1 MKHRDQIR
9 QIAKKVNKSGQRS
22 EMREKALPAD
32 EVMAILERTRE
43 RDYSYVRFLS
53 TMCTRPHPIAIKAH
67 DMFLETN
74 LGDPGLFP
82 GVAGLE
88 EEVVRM
94 LGELLGCPLAR
105 GYISTGGTE
114 SNIQAIRAAKNESG
128 KCGGNI
134 VVPASA
140 HFSFD
145 KIGDLLSL
153 EVRKA
158 ELDSQL
164 RVDLS
169 SVESLIDEHTAA
181 LVGIAG
187 TTEFGQ
193 VDPIE
198 ELSDLALEW
207 GVHLHVD
214 AAFGG
219 FVLPFLDRSF
229 AWDFSL
235 PGVKSITI
243 DPHKMGLATIPAGG
257 LLFRNQECMN
267 ALETETHYLT
277 KARQASLTGTR
288 SGAAAAATYAVMM
301 HLGREGFREM
311 VGYCM
316 DLTDHLVRGAKE
328 IGVEPLIEP
337 VMNVV
342 ALRVPEPSKVRERL
356 MDRDWHVSITREPN
370 RALRLILMGHMS
382 HENVDLFL
390 KDLKEVLSEFV

>member
-1 MKHRDQIR
+1 MI
-9 QIAKKVNKSGQRS
+9 
-22 EMREKALPAD
+22 EKGLPES
-32 EVMAILERTRE
+32 EVMRLLEKTRE
-43 RDYSYVRFLS
+43 RDYSYDRFFS
-53 TMCTRPHPIAIKAH
+53 TMCTQPHPIAVRAH
-67 DMFLETN
+67 SMFLETN

-82 GVAGLE
+82 GVADME
-88 EEVVRM
+88 ERVVAM
-94 LGELLGCPLAR
+94 LGELLGCPNAC
-105 GYISTGGTE
+105 GYVSTGGTE
-114 SNIQAIRAAKNESG
+114 SNIQAIRAARNEAGIKN
-128 KCGGNI
+128 GNI

-158 ELDSQL
+158 ELDESL

-169 SVESLIDEHTAA
+169 SVEGLVDERTVA

-198 ELSDLALEW
+198 DLARLAVEK
-207 GVHLHVD
+207 GIHLHVD

-219 FVLPFLDRSF
+219 FVLPFLKRRF
-229 AWDFSL
+229 KWDFSL
-235 PGVKSITI
+235 PGVSSITI
-243 DPHKMGLATIPAGG
+243 DPHKMGLSTIPAGG
-257 LLFRNQECMN
+257 LLFRGPECLS

-277 KARQASLTGTR
+277 RARQASLTGTR

-301 HLGREGFREM
+301 HLGREGFQK
-311 VGYCM
+311 VVDYCM
-316 DLTDHLVRGAKE
+316 DLTAHLVAGART
-328 IGVEPLIEP
+328 ISVEPFIEP

-342 ALRVPEPSKVRERL
+342 ALSVPSPATVREEL
-356 MDRDWHVSITREPN
+356 MKLDWHVSMTREPN

-382 HENVDLFL
+382 QERIDLFL
-390 KDLKEVLSEFV
+390 ADLESVLLKL

>member
-1 MKHRDQIR
+1 MI
-9 QIAKKVNKSGQRS
+9 
-22 EMREKALPAD
+22 EKGLPES
-32 EVMAILERTRE
+32 EVMRLLEETRE
-43 RDYSYVRFLS
+43 RDYRYDRFFS
-53 TMCTRPHPIAIKAH
+53 TMCTQPHPIAVRAH
-67 DMFLETN
+67 SMFLETN

-82 GVAGLE
+82 GVADME
-88 EEVVRM
+88 ERVVAM
-94 LGELLGCPLAR
+94 LGELLGCPNAC
-105 GYISTGGTE
+105 GYVSTGGTE
-114 SNIQAIRAAKNESG
+114 SNIQAIRAARNEAGIKN
-128 KCGGNI
+128 GNI

-158 ELDSQL
+158 ELDESL

-169 SVESLIDEHTAA
+169 SVEGLVDERTVA

-198 ELSDLALEW
+198 DLAEIAEERSI
-207 GVHLHVD
+207 HLHVD

-219 FVLPFLDRSF
+219 FVLPFLKRRF
-229 AWDFSL
+229 KWDFSL
-235 PGVKSITI
+235 PGVSSITI
-243 DPHKMGLATIPAGG
+243 DPHKMGMSTIPAGG
-257 LLFRNQECMN
+257 LLFRGPECLS

-277 KARQASLTGTR
+277 RARQASLTGTR

-301 HLGREGFREM
+301 HLGREGFQKI
-311 VGYCM
+311 VDYCM
-316 DLTDHLVRGAKE
+316 DLTAHLVAGART
-328 IGVEPLIEP
+328 ISVEPFIEP

-342 ALRVPEPSKVRERL
+342 ALSVPSPATVREEL
-356 MDRDWHVSITREPN
+356 MKLDWHVSMTREPN

-382 HENVDLFL
+382 QERIDLFL
-390 KDLKEVLSEFV
+390 ADLESVLLKL

>member
-1 MKHRDQIR
+1 MI
-9 QIAKKVNKSGQRS
+9 
-22 EMREKALPAD
+22 EKGLPES
-32 EVMAILERTRE
+32 EVMRLLEKTRE
-43 RDYSYVRFLS
+43 RDYSYDRFFS
-53 TMCTRPHPIAIKAH
+53 TMCTQPHPIAVRAH
-67 DMFLETN
+67 SMFLETN

-82 GVAGLE
+82 GVADIE
-88 EEVVRM
+88 ERVVAM
-94 LGELLGCPLAR
+94 LGELLGCPNAC
-105 GYISTGGTE
+105 GYVSTGGTE
-114 SNIQAIRAAKNESG
+114 SNIQAIRAARNEAGIKN
-128 KCGGNI
+128 GNI

-158 ELDSQL
+158 ELDESL

-169 SVESLIDEHTAA
+169 SVEGLMDERTVA

-198 ELSDLALEW
+198 DLARLAVEK
-207 GVHLHVD
+207 GIHLHVD

-219 FVLPFLDRSF
+219 FVLPFLKRRF
-229 AWDFSL
+229 KWDFSL
-235 PGVKSITI
+235 PGVSSITI
-243 DPHKMGLATIPAGG
+243 DPHKMGLSTIPAGG
-257 LLFRNQECMN
+257 LLFRGPECLS

-277 KARQASLTGTR
+277 RARQASLTGTR

-301 HLGREGFREM
+301 HLGREGFQK
-311 VGYCM
+311 VVDYCM
-316 DLTDHLVRGAKE
+316 DLTAHLVTGART
-328 IGVEPLIEP
+328 ISVEPFIEP

-342 ALRVPEPSKVRERL
+342 ALRVPQTAAVREEL
-356 MDRDWHVSITREPN
+356 MKLDWHVSMTREPN

-382 HENVDLFL
+382 QERIDLFL
-390 KDLKEVLSEFV
+390 ADLESVLLKL

>member
-1 MKHRDQIR
+1 MRDEALPEGEVMSILE
-9 QIAKKVNKSGQRS
+9 
-22 EMREKALPAD
+22 EMRAKDLSY
-32 EVMAILERTRE
+32 ER
-43 RDYSYVRFLS
+43 FFS
-53 TMCTRPHPIAIKAH
+53 TMCTLPHPIAVRAH
-67 DMFLETN
+67 QMFLETN

-82 GVAGLE
+82 GVAELE
-88 EEVVRM
+88 ERTVRM
-94 LGELLGCPLAR
+94 LGELLGCADAV

-114 SNIQAIRAAKNESG
+114 SNIQAIRAARNEAG
-128 KCGGNI
+128 IKDGNI

-145 KIGDLLSL
+145 KIGDLLCM

-158 ELDSQL
+158 ELDDRL
-164 RVDLS
+164 RVDLGA
-169 SVESLIDEHTAA
+169 VERLVDERTVA

-198 ELSDLALEW
+198 DLAEIAQQR
-207 GVHLHVD
+207 GIHLHVD

-219 FVLPFLDRSF
+219 FVLPFLEGDC
-229 AWDFSL
+229 AWDFRVK
-235 PGVKSITI
+235 GVSSITI

-257 LLFRNQECMN
+257 LLFRGQDCMS

-301 HLGREGFREM
+301 HLGRSGFKEI

-316 DLTDHLVRGAKE
+316 DLTRHLVTGARQ
-328 IGVEPLIEP
+328 IGIEPLVEP

-342 ALRVPEPSKVRERL
+342 ALKVPDPARVREELMRL
-356 MDRDWHVSITREPN
+356 DWHVSMTREPH
-370 RALRLILMGHMS
+370 RALRLILMRHMT
-382 HENVDLFL
+382 HENIDRFL
-390 KDLKEVLSEFV
+390 KDLEEVCA

>member
-1 MKHRDQIR
+1 MI
-9 QIAKKVNKSGQRS
+9 
-22 EMREKALPAD
+22 EKGLPES
-32 EVMAILERTRE
+32 EVMRLLEETRE
-43 RDYSYVRFLS
+43 RDYRYDRFFS
-53 TMCTRPHPIAIKAH
+53 TMCTQPHPIAVRAH
-67 DMFLETN
+67 SMFLETN

-82 GVAGLE
+82 GVADLE
-88 EEVVRM
+88 ERVVAM
-94 LGELLGCPLAR
+94 LGELLGCPNAC
-105 GYISTGGTE
+105 GYVSTGGTE
-114 SNIQAIRAAKNESG
+114 SNIQAIRAARNEAGIKN
-128 KCGGNI
+128 GNI

-158 ELDSQL
+158 ELDESL

-169 SVESLIDEHTAA
+169 SVEGLVDERTVA

-198 ELSDLALEW
+198 DLAEIAEEKSI
-207 GVHLHVD
+207 HLHVD

-219 FVLPFLDRSF
+219 FVLPFLKRRF
-229 AWDFSL
+229 KWDFSL
-235 PGVKSITI
+235 PGVSSITI
-243 DPHKMGLATIPAGG
+243 DPHKMGMSTIPAGG
-257 LLFRNQECMN
+257 LLFRGPECLS

-277 KARQASLTGTR
+277 RARQASLTGTR

-301 HLGREGFREM
+301 HLGREGFRKM
-311 VGYCM
+311 VDYCM
-316 DLTDHLVRGAKE
+316 DLTAHLVAGART
-328 IGVEPLIEP
+328 ISVEPFIEP

-342 ALRVPEPSKVRERL
+342 ALSVPSPATVREEL
-356 MDRDWHVSITREPN
+356 MKLDWHVSMTREPN

-382 HENVDLFL
+382 QERIDLFL
-390 KDLKEVLSEFV
+390 EDLESVLLKL

>member
-1 MKHRDQIR
+1 MI
-9 QIAKKVNKSGQRS
+9 
-22 EMREKALPAD
+22 EKGLPES
-32 EVMAILERTRE
+32 EVMRLLEETRK
-43 RDYSYVRFLS
+43 RDYSYDRFFS
-53 TMCTRPHPIAIKAH
+53 TMCTLPHPIAVKAH

-82 GVAGLE
+82 GVAELE
-88 EEVVRM
+88 ERVVAM
-94 LGELLGCPLAR
+94 LGELLGCPSAC

-114 SNIQAIRAAKNESG
+114 SNIQAIRAARNEAG
-128 KCGGNI
+128 IKDGNI

-158 ELDSQL
+158 ELDESL
-164 RVDLS
+164 KVDIS
-169 SVESLIDEHTAA
+169 SVEGLLDEKTVA

-187 TTEFGQ
+187 STEFGQ

-198 ELSDLALEW
+198 DLAGMAGER
-207 GVHLHVD
+207 GIHMHVD

-219 FVLPFLDRSF
+219 FVLPFLKKKF
-229 AWDFSL
+229 KWDFSL
-235 PGVKSITI
+235 PAVSSITI
-243 DPHKMGLATIPAGG
+243 DPHKMGLSTIPAGG
-257 LLFRNQECMN
+257 LLFRGAECLN

-277 KARQASLTGTR
+277 RARQASLTGTR

-301 HLGREGFREM
+301 HLGREGFQKM
-311 VGYCM
+311 VDYCM
-316 DLTDHLVRGAKE
+316 DLTAYLVAGARKMG
-328 IGVEPLIEP
+328 IEPVIEP

-342 ALRVPEPSKVRERL
+342 ALSVPSPAEVREEL
-356 MDRDWHVSITREPN
+356 MKLGWHVSMTREPN

-382 HENVDLFL
+382 KEKIDLFL
-390 KDLKEVLSEFV
+390 GDLEAVHSKLQAAEMS

>member
-1 MKHRDQIR
+1 MI
-9 QIAKKVNKSGQRS
+9 
-22 EMREKALPAD
+22 EKGLPES
-32 EVMAILERTRE
+32 EVMRLLEETRE
-43 RDYSYVRFLS
+43 RDYRYDRFFS
-53 TMCTRPHPIAIKAH
+53 TMCTQPHPIAVRAH
-67 DMFLETN
+67 SMFLETN

-82 GVAGLE
+82 GVADLE
-88 EEVVRM
+88 ERVVAM
-94 LGELLGCPLAR
+94 LGELLGCPNAC
-105 GYISTGGTE
+105 GYVSTGGTE
-114 SNIQAIRAAKNESG
+114 SNIQAIRAARNEAGIKN
-128 KCGGNI
+128 GNI

-158 ELDSQL
+158 ELDESL

-169 SVESLIDEHTAA
+169 SVEGLVDERTVA

-198 ELSDLALEW
+198 DLAEIAEEKSI
-207 GVHLHVD
+207 HLHVD

-219 FVLPFLDRSF
+219 FVLPFLKRRF
-229 AWDFSL
+229 KWDFSL
-235 PGVKSITI
+235 PGVSSITI
-243 DPHKMGLATIPAGG
+243 DPHKMGLSTIPAGG
-257 LLFRNQECMN
+257 LLFRGPECLS

-277 KARQASLTGTR
+277 RARQASLTGTR

-301 HLGREGFREM
+301 HLGREGFRKM
-311 VGYCM
+311 VDYCM
-316 DLTDHLVRGAKE
+316 DLTAHLVAGART
-328 IGVEPLIEP
+328 ISVEPFIEP

-342 ALRVPEPSKVRERL
+342 ALSVPSPATVREEL
-356 MDRDWHVSITREPN
+356 MKLDWHVSMTREPN

-382 HENVDLFL
+382 QERIDLFL
-390 KDLKEVLSEFV
+390 ADLESVLLKL

>member
-1 MKHRDQIR
+1 MI
-9 QIAKKVNKSGQRS
+9 
-22 EMREKALPAD
+22 EKGLPEN
-32 EVMAILERTRE
+32 EVMRLLEKTRE
-43 RDYSYVRFLS
+43 RDYSYDRFFS
-53 TMCTRPHPIAIKAH
+53 TMCTQPHPIAVRAH
-67 DMFLETN
+67 SMFLETN

-82 GVAGLE
+82 GVADME
-88 EEVVRM
+88 ERVVAM
-94 LGELLGCPLAR
+94 LGELLGCPNAC
-105 GYISTGGTE
+105 GYVSTGGTE
-114 SNIQAIRAAKNESG
+114 SNIQAIRAARNEAGIKN
-128 KCGGNI
+128 GNI

-158 ELDSQL
+158 ELDESL

-169 SVESLIDEHTAA
+169 SVEGLVDERTVA

-198 ELSDLALEW
+198 DLARLAVEK
-207 GVHLHVD
+207 GIHLHVD

-219 FVLPFLDRSF
+219 FVLPFLKRRF
-229 AWDFSL
+229 KWDFSL
-235 PGVKSITI
+235 PGVSSITI
-243 DPHKMGLATIPAGG
+243 DPHKMGLSTIPAGG
-257 LLFRNQECMN
+257 LLFRGPECLS

-277 KARQASLTGTR
+277 RARQASLTGTR

-301 HLGREGFREM
+301 HLGREGFQK
-311 VGYCM
+311 VVDYCM
-316 DLTDHLVRGAKE
+316 DLTYHMVAGARM
-328 IGVEPLIEP
+328 ISVEPFIEP

-342 ALRVPEPSKVRERL
+342 ALSVPSPATVREEL
-356 MDRDWHVSITREPN
+356 MKLDWHVSMTREPN

-382 HENVDLFL
+382 QERIDLFL
-390 KDLKEVLSEFV
+390 ADLESALSKL

>member
-1 MKHRDQIR
+1 MI
-9 QIAKKVNKSGQRS
+9 
-22 EMREKALPAD
+22 EKGLPES
-32 EVMAILERTRE
+32 EVMRLLEETRE
-43 RDYSYVRFLS
+43 RDYRYDRFFS
-53 TMCTRPHPIAIKAH
+53 TMCTQPHPIAVRAH
-67 DMFLETN
+67 SMFLETN

-82 GVAGLE
+82 GVADLE
-88 EEVVRM
+88 ERVVAM
-94 LGELLGCPLAR
+94 LGELLGCPNAC
-105 GYISTGGTE
+105 GYVSTGGTE
-114 SNIQAIRAAKNESG
+114 SNIQAIRAARNEAGIKN
-128 KCGGNI
+128 GNI

-158 ELDSQL
+158 ELDESL

-169 SVESLIDEHTAA
+169 SVEGLMDERTVA

-198 ELSDLALEW
+198 DLARLAVEK
-207 GVHLHVD
+207 GIHLHVD

-219 FVLPFLDRSF
+219 FVLPFLKRRF
-229 AWDFSL
+229 KWDFSL
-235 PGVKSITI
+235 PGVSSITI
-243 DPHKMGLATIPAGG
+243 DPHKMGLSTIPAGG
-257 LLFRNQECMN
+257 LLFRGPECLS

-277 KARQASLTGTR
+277 RARQASLTGTR

-301 HLGREGFREM
+301 HLGREGFQK
-311 VGYCM
+311 VVDYCM
-316 DLTDHLVRGAKE
+316 DLTYHLVAGART
-328 IGVEPLIEP
+328 ISVEPFIEP

-342 ALRVPEPSKVRERL
+342 ALRVPQTAAVREEL
-356 MDRDWHVSITREPN
+356 MKLDWHVSMTREPN

-382 HENVDLFL
+382 QERIDLFL
-390 KDLKEVLSEFV
+390 ADLESVLLKL